1 MVALEYKNR
10 VIRFPDAFLT
20 SNLFHYERKMV
31 SKNSKR
37 NPTLLLIL
45 GASFLGI
52 TLYSGEIIA
61 ALVKSNLLS
70 LSLEQVSNDVGRK
83 NIKILAN
90 QELDKVTSNLKNAE
104 DMLLKGNQE
113 LTELEVARKKLLAEE
128 AELTASVEK
137 LKFELVDYQNEKRLF
152 ESNSESMKTELE
164 LVRKK
169 NDQLQ
174 YKISGLDK
182 VALEKTKLEEAL
194 RKLEEKTRNLSEQVR
209 NVPDK
214 QELLERSKELKEKIV
229 VLNEQLVKQKMLI
242 KGYEANQQVQ
252 INNSGISEL
261 DNNDD
266 YKKLIL
272 ELKKEH
278 RDEIGRLK
286 SEIAR
291 TENYRGNF
299 DELNGIKVVFSGFM
313 GYDLE
318 RKEIIFMTREGQ
330 RIMMVQDNFT
340 GTLVGECGLP
350 VISSENETRC
360 AATIIARLLFHKNG
374 PIMKGLE
381 IVEVRKK

>member
-1 MVALEYKNR
+1 
-10 VIRFPDAFLT
+10 
-20 SNLFHYERKMV
+20 MV
-31 SKNSKR
+31 SKSSKR

-45 GASFLGI
+45 GAAFLGV

-61 ALVKSNLLS
+61 ALIKSNLLS
-70 LSLEQVSNDVGRK
+70 LSLEKVSDDGGSK
-83 NIKILAN
+83 NTKILAN
-90 QELDKVTSNLKNAE
+90 QELEQVTLNLKNVE

-113 LTELEVARKKLLAEE
+113 LTELEMARKKLQSEE
-128 AELTASVEK
+128 AKLIASVEK

-152 ESNSESMKTELE
+152 ESNSGNMKKEIE
-164 LVRKK
+164 LVRKQ

-174 YKISGLDK
+174 DKISSFDE
-182 VALEKTKLEEAL
+182 VSLEKTKLEKAL
-194 RKLEEKTRNLSEQVR
+194 KKLEEKNRSLSEQVK

-214 QELLERSKELKEKIV
+214 QKLLERSKELKEKIV
-229 VLNEQLVKQKMLI
+229 TLNEQLIKQKMLI
-242 KGYEANQQVQ
+242 EGYEANQQVQ
-252 INNSGISEL
+252 LNNSGISEL

-313 GYDLE
+313 GYDLD

>member
-1 MVALEYKNR
+1 
-10 VIRFPDAFLT
+10 
-20 SNLFHYERKMV
+20 MV
-31 SKNSKR
+31 SKNSRR
-37 NPTLLLIL
+37 NRTILLIV
-45 GASFLGI
+45 GALFFAV

-70 LSLEQVSNDVGRK
+70 INIEQISDDGKKK
-83 NIKILAN
+83 NSTKLAN
-90 QELDKVTSNLKNAE
+90 QQLEEVTSNLQNAE
-104 DMLLKGNQE
+104 KMLLTSNQE
-113 LTELEVARKKLLAEE
+113 LAALDITRKKLQAEE
-128 AELTASVEK
+128 AKLTTSIEK
-137 LKFELVDYQNEKRLF
+137 LKFELVDQQNKKKLL
-152 ESNSESMKTELE
+152 ESNKGKIETELTMLRTE
-164 LVRKK
+164 NV
-169 NDQLQ
+169 QLKE
-174 YKISGLDK
+174 KIDTFDK
-182 VALEKTKLEEAL
+182 EVLEKEKLEKL
-194 RKLEEKTRNLSEQVR
+194 YKKLEEKNRSLNDQIKS
-209 NVPDK
+209 VPDK
-214 QELLERSKELKEKIV
+214 EKLLEKSQELKQKIV
-229 VLNEQLVKQKMLI
+229 SLNEQLTTQKMLI
-242 KGYEANQQVQ
+242 EGYESNQKIQL
-252 INNSGISEL
+252 NSIGNSEI

-272 ELKKEH
+272 DLKQEH
-278 RDEIGRLK
+278 RNEIGRLK

-291 TENYRGNF
+291 TEKYRGNF

-330 RIMMVQDNFT
+330 KIMMVQDNFT

>member
-1 MVALEYKNR
+1 MLGVLLA
-10 VIRFPDAFLT
+10 
-20 SNLFHYERKMV
+20 SNLFHYERKMA
-31 SKNSKR
+31 SKNSIR
-37 NPTLLLIL
+37 NSTFLVIL
-45 GASFLGI
+45 GATFFGV

-70 LSLEQVSNDVGRK
+70 LSIEQVGDDDRRK
-83 NIKILAN
+83 NTKILAN
-90 QELDKVTSNLKNAE
+90 QQLEDITSNLKNTE
-104 DMLLKGNQE
+104 DMLLKSKQD
-113 LTELEVARKKLLAEE
+113 LTELETTRKKLQSEK
-128 AELTASVEK
+128 AELMASVEK
-137 LKFELVDYQNEKRLF
+137 LKFELVDYQNEKKLF
-152 ESNSESMKTELE
+152 ESKSGGMKQELD
-164 LVRKK
+164 LARKQ
-169 NDQLQ
+169 NDQLRD
-174 YKISGLDK
+174 KIKGLDD
-182 VALEKTKLEEAL
+182 VMLEKTNLEKAL
-194 RKLEEKTRNLSEQVR
+194 KKLEEKNKSLTEQVK

-214 QELLERSKELKEKIV
+214 QKLLERSKELKEKLV
-229 VLNEQLVKQKMLI
+229 SLNEQLVKQKLLI
-242 KGYEANQQVQ
+242 EGYESNQQIQ
-252 INNSGISEL
+252 LNSSAISKIE
-261 DNNDD
+261 NKED

-286 SEIAR
+286 SEIVR

-313 GYDLE
+313 GYDLD

>member
-1 MVALEYKNR
+1 MA
-10 VIRFPDAFLT
+10 
-20 SNLFHYERKMV
+20 
-31 SKNSKR
+31 SKNSIR
-37 NPTLLLIL
+37 NSTFLVIL
-45 GASFLGI
+45 GATFFGV

-70 LSLEQVSNDVGRK
+70 LSIEQVGVDDRRK
-83 NIKILAN
+83 NTKILAN
-90 QELDKVTSNLKNAE
+90 QQLEEITSNLKNTE
-104 DMLLKGNQE
+104 DMLLKSKQD
-113 LTELEVARKKLLAEE
+113 LTELETTRKKLQSEK
-128 AELTASVEK
+128 AELMASVEK
-137 LKFELVDYQNEKRLF
+137 LKFELVDYQNEKKLF
-152 ESNSESMKTELE
+152 ESNSGSMKKELD
-164 LVRKK
+164 LARKQ
-169 NDQLQ
+169 NDQLRD
-174 YKISGLDK
+174 KISGLDD
-182 VALEKTKLEEAL
+182 VMLEKTNLEKAL
-194 RKLEEKTRNLSEQVR
+194 KKLEEKNKSLTEQVK

-214 QELLERSKELKEKIV
+214 QKLLERSKELKEKLV
-229 VLNEQLVKQKMLI
+229 SLNEQLVKQKLLI
-242 KGYEANQQVQ
+242 EGYESNQQIQ
-252 INNSGISEL
+252 LNSSAISKIE
-261 DNNDD
+261 NKED

-286 SEIAR
+286 SEIVR

-313 GYDLE
+313 GYDLD

>member
-1 MVALEYKNR
+1 MVA
-10 VIRFPDAFLT
+10 
-20 SNLFHYERKMV
+20 
-31 SKNSKR
+31 KNSKR

-45 GASFLGI
+45 GASFLGF

-70 LSLEQVSNDVGRK
+70 LSLEQGTADDGRR
-83 NIKILAN
+83 NTKILAN
-90 QELDKVTSNLKNAE
+90 QELEKVTLNLKNVE
-104 DMLLKGNQE
+104 EMLLKSNQE
-113 LTELEVARKKLLAEE
+113 LTELETAKKNLQSEE
-128 AELTASVEK
+128 AKLSASVEK
-137 LKFELVDYQNEKRLF
+137 LKFELVDYQNEKRLL
-152 ESNSESMKTELE
+152 EGSSGSIKKELE
-164 LVRKK
+164 LVREQ

-174 YKISGLDK
+174 DKISGLDEI
-182 VALEKTKLEEAL
+182 ALEKTKLEKAL
-194 RKLEEKTRNLSEQVR
+194 RKLEEKNKSLTEQIR
-209 NVPDK
+209 SVPDK
-214 QELLERSKELKEKIV
+214 KKLLERSKELEEKIV
-229 VLNEQLVKQKMLI
+229 SLNEQLVKQKMLVE
-242 KGYEANQQVQ
+242 GYEANQQVQ
-252 INNSGISEL
+252 LNNSGVSKL

-286 SEIAR
+286 SEIVR
-291 TENYRGNF
+291 TENYRENF

-313 GYDLE
+313 GYDLK

-360 AATIIARLLFHKNG
+360 AATIIARLLFYKNG

>member
-1 MVALEYKNR
+1 MVA
-10 VIRFPDAFLT
+10 
-20 SNLFHYERKMV
+20 
-31 SKNSKR
+31 KNSKR
-37 NPTLLLIL
+37 NSTLLVIL
-45 GASFLGI
+45 GATFFGF

-70 LSLEQVSNDVGRK
+70 LRIEKVGDDDERK
-83 NIKILAN
+83 ITRILAN
-90 QELDKVTSNLKNAE
+90 QQLEEVTSNLKNTE
-104 DMLLKGNQE
+104 DMLLKGKQE
-113 LTELEVARKKLLAEE
+113 LTELEVTRNKLQSEE
-128 AELTASVEK
+128 TQLKASIEK
-137 LKFELVDYQNEKRLF
+137 LKFELVDYQNEKRLL
-152 ESNSESMKTELE
+152 ESNSGKIKKEIE
-164 LVRKK
+164 LVRKQ
-169 NDQLQ
+169 NNQLQ
-174 YKISGLDK
+174 DKISRLDEVMLEK
-182 VALEKTKLEEAL
+182 ANLEKTLKRLEKKNRSL
-194 RKLEEKTRNLSEQVR
+194 TEQVK

-214 QELLERSKELKEKIV
+214 QKLLERSKELKEKIV
-229 VLNEQLVKQKMLI
+229 SLNEQLVKQKLLI
-242 KGYEANQQVQ
+242 EGYEANQQIQ
-252 INNSGISEL
+252 LNSSAISKIENNE
-261 DNNDD
+261 D

-286 SEIAR
+286 SEIVR

-313 GYDLE
+313 GYDLD

>member
-1 MVALEYKNR
+1 MPGVLLA
-10 VIRFPDAFLT
+10 
-20 SNLFHYERKMV
+20 SNLFHYERKMA
-31 SKNSKR
+31 SKNSIR
-37 NPTLLLIL
+37 NSTFLVIL
-45 GASFLGI
+45 GATFFGV

-70 LSLEQVSNDVGRK
+70 LSIEQVGDDDRRK
-83 NIKILAN
+83 NTKILAN
-90 QELDKVTSNLKNAE
+90 QQLEEITSNLKNTE
-104 DMLLKGNQE
+104 DMLLKGKQE
-113 LTELEVARKKLLAEE
+113 LTELETTRKKLQSEK
-128 AELTASVEK
+128 AELMASVEK
-137 LKFELVDYQNEKRLF
+137 LKFELVDYQNEKKLF
-152 ESNSESMKTELE
+152 ESNSGSMKKELD
-164 LVRKK
+164 LARKQ
-169 NDQLQ
+169 NDQLRD
-174 YKISGLDK
+174 KISGLDD
-182 VALEKTKLEEAL
+182 VMLEKTNLEKAL
-194 RKLEEKTRNLSEQVR
+194 KKLEEKNKSLTEQVK

-214 QELLERSKELKEKIV
+214 QKLLERSKELKEKLV
-229 VLNEQLVKQKMLI
+229 SLNEQLVKQKLLI
-242 KGYEANQQVQ
+242 EGYESNQQIQ
-252 INNSGISEL
+252 LNSSAISKIE
-261 DNNDD
+261 NKED

-286 SEIAR
+286 SEIVR

-313 GYDLE
+313 GYDLD